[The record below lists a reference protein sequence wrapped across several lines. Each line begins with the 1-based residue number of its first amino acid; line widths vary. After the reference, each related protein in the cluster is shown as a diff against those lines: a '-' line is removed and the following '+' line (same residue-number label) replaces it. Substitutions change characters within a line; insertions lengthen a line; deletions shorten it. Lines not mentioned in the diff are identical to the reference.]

1 MTGRAQQLVMI
12 RCQPTKS
19 CRMRHAFPRT
29 AGVAIKASVHP
40 IDTPKSLSLPQLVTM
55 RTQTIVAACV
65 AALMLA
71 SAAEAHICMWAPR
84 QRGAVDISGPAEDPC
99 YRKVGPCGTNTM
111 STVTTMTAGQLY
123 TVEFQQNANHCTD
136 ACRGVLCGGA
146 RATTVCDKTMR
157 V

>member
-1 MTGRAQQLVMI
+1 
-12 RCQPTKS
+12 
-19 CRMRHAFPRT
+19 MRHAFPRT
-29 AGVAIKASVHP
+29 AGVAITASVHP
-40 IDTPKSLSLPQLVTM
+40 IDTPKILSLPQQLVTM

-65 AALMLA
+65 AALMLV

-111 STVTTMTAGQLY
+111 GTVTTMTAGQLY

-146 RATTVCDKTMR
+146 RATKVCDKTMR